1 MHRTCWKT
9 PGNGMRNKK
18 NDIKVVA
25 ASVRGALHE
34 HKDLPCQDCFKHV
47 RGKNFVAVV
56 SDGAGSAKYGKIGAK
71 IACETLC
78 DILKNGDFSQ
88 AKDLVCKAVKSAREK
103 LMRHRFNRLKNEA
116 GIADFAATI
125 VGIVHHGKQG
135 LFFHIGDGAAIA
147 IRDGN
152 YTDFVASRPENGS
165 FACETFFYTQ
175 QAWQENLRFT
185 PFECAQTIFLM
196 SDGLTS
202 FSFANDFRE
211 IEKGF
216 IAPIDRFLSEEK
228 TRAKAIR
235 ALANTL
241 NTPKAQRINPD
252 DKTLV
257 WAKVN

>member
-1 MHRTCWKT
+1 MK
-9 PGNGMRNKK
+9 NKK
-18 NDIKVVA
+18 KNIKIVA

-34 HKDLPCQDCFKHV
+34 HNNLPCQDFFKHAK
-47 RGKNFVAVV
+47 GKNFVAVV
-56 SDGAGSAKYGKIGAK
+56 SDGAGSAKYGRIGAK
-71 IACETLC
+71 IACETIC
-78 DILKNGDFSQ
+78 DILKNADFTQ
-88 AKDLVCKAVKSAREK
+88 AKEVVCRALKSAREK
-103 LMRHRFNRLKNEA
+103 LMFHRLNKQKNEH

-125 VGIVHHGKQG
+125 VGFVHHGNEG

-147 IRDGN
+147 FCNDN
-152 YTDFVASRPENGS
+152 YADFIASRPENGS

-185 PFECAQTIFLM
+185 PFESAQTIFLM

-216 IAPIDRFLSEEK
+216 IVPIDKFLSEEK
-228 TRAKAIR
+228 TKSKALR
-235 ALANTL
+235 ALINTL

-252 DKTLV
+252 DKTLLWV
-257 WAKVN
+257 KVN